1 MEVRPLTEAAGRS
14 IATWRYPDRYA
25 TYDVGEVVTAADGF
39 WAVQHDS
46 ELIGYC
52 CFGAEA
58 RVPGVEE
65 EVGTLDVG
73 YGMRPDLVG
82 QRHGPAFAEAILA
95 FGVDE
100 FAPERLRLLI
110 LSWNERSRK
119 VAARL
124 GFAQDGVVES
134 VEGDFLIMRR
144 AAR

>member
-1 MEVRPLTEAAGRS
+1 MEVRPLTEADARS

-25 TYDVGEVVTAADGF
+25 TYDVGEIVTAEDGF
-39 WAVQHDS
+39 WAVEHDT

-73 YGMRPDLVG
+73 YGLRPDLVG
-82 QRHGPAFAEAILA
+82 QGRGPAFAQAILA
-95 FGVDE
+95 FGVDA

-110 LSWNERSRK
+110 LTWNERSRK
-119 VAARL
+119 VAERL
-124 GFAQDGVVES
+124 GFAQDGSVES
-134 VEGDFLIMRR
+134 AEGVFLVMRR
-144 AAR
+144 SAR